1 MGASRSG
8 GRERGRTVVL
18 ARLVWLAA
26 CIAAVYGDCGRPKEL
41 SNASIKDER
50 PDATYAVG
58 DRVTYVCNESQGY
71 VPSPGKP
78 DTITCTEDSSWSD
91 IQEFCELSCKLPTKF
106 DFGDLDDK
114 FINQNVFPVGSSVT
128 YRCRPGYTPIPGKTR
143 KITCLDTLEWSQ
155 IPEFCERKDCRSPG
169 EPLNG
174 GVNLEET
181 ADGDLDTKFGAVA
194 TFFCNTGYRIVGRKK
209 RTCTADGWN
218 GAVPQCEDVI
228 CSKPPDIE
236 NGMHNQMGQEEF
248 RYQAA
253 VTYSCSSKTFS
264 LLGNASIYCTES
276 GDWSSSAPTCK
287 EIRCKSPDVANAQR
301 TTGFGVNHGYR
312 DAITFEC
319 TGGFQLNGYSTI
331 ECGEDNQ
338 WHPSLPTCVP
348 VTCGDPP
355 EVVDGKHSSTGTYKP
370 GDYVVYSCNSG
381 FAFSGSDSV
390 RCESDG
396 SWSGPTPT
404 CSKVVTCG
412 NPPDLVDGT
421 HTGRSPYQQRD
432 SVTYRCNSGYTLSGP
447 PSINCQI
454 DGTWS
459 GPTPTCRRVVTCGN
473 PPGLVNGSHSSRGP
487 YTYGSSVTYRCNS
500 GFTLS
505 GPPSIHCKIDGSWSG
520 PTPMCIRAAVII
532 CEIPLLKNGKITT
545 SVSTLGHK
553 DTIDIECDSFYS
565 LEGESRITCGE
576 DKAWYPSEPKC
587 HLSIGAVV
595 GCFIGSVGAL
605 GLAGF
610 AIWYFFLKN
619 RGK

>member
-338 WHPSLPTCVP
+338 WHPSLPTCVL
-348 VTCGDPP
+348 
-355 EVVDGKHSSTGTYKP
+355 
-370 GDYVVYSCNSG
+370 
-381 FAFSGSDSV
+381 
-390 RCESDG
+390 
-396 SWSGPTPT
+396 
-404 CSKVVTCG
+404 VTCG

-459 GPTPTCRRVVTCGN
+459 GPTPTCR
-473 PPGLVNGSHSSRGP
+473 
-487 YTYGSSVTYRCNS
+487 
-500 GFTLS
+500 
-505 GPPSIHCKIDGSWSG
+505 
-520 PTPMCIRAAVII
+520 RAAVII

-619 RGK
+619 RGTYPTNEEKGDPNETVGLKEVNHAPKV